1 MNRLKY
7 ILGIMVLLTVS
18 CSPFEDY
25 EGGYEDTPVGN
36 FDALWHIMD
45 TRYCFFSV
53 KKEQLG
59 VDWDSVYAKYRP
71 AVSDKMGYLS
81 LFEVMANMLGE
92 LQDGHVNLYG
102 PNDIAR
108 NWHWESDYPENFSAK
123 VQELYLDDD
132 YLIAGSGYSYTILDD
147 NTGYITMSDFSSN
160 LSDNRLDAVLSY
172 FSICNG
178 IIIDIRGNGG
188 GSVELVER
196 IASRFTN
203 ENVHVGYFCYKTGP
217 GHDDF
222 SERMPRSISPATGHI
237 RWQKPIAVLTN
248 RSCFSAANDFASIM
262 KVMPKARLF
271 GDRTGGGGGM
281 PVSSELPC
289 GWSVRFSSSPTFDA
303 DGNDIET
310 GVDPDVFVSMTESD
324 TESDPIIEAAREWIG
339 SLIIN

>member
-102 PNDIAR
+102 PNDFSR
-108 NWHWESDYPENFSAK
+108 NWHWESDYPENFSAE
-123 VQELYLDDD
+123 VQKLYLGDD

-222 SERMPRSISPATGHI
+222 SERMPRSISPATGHK
-237 RWQKPIAVLTN
+237 RWQKPVAVLTN